1 MWCSSSN
8 TTANKMP
15 LLCWGW
21 IWVIMC
27 NLPSLYL
34 RCRLT
39 ARCEGMSEVAG
50 KGFSAAF
57 EVHGGIDKPCSET
70 WAGMKTSWNNQTLQ
84 TRSVCL
90 FSDVILL
97 MLALYTVLHIS
108 LYLEQC
114 DKDRSAKKR
123 RKEKKKKKKAEDKSK
138 MSVSQR
144 RRFFLP
150 LPNTC
155 KNAFAHLLCSLHL
168 SVVRC
173 NTWVSR
179 KHESSWG
186 KCLLI
191 CFRYCFIA
199 VSSLT
204 SSVKLPPHTEGSL
217 YLTGIPQAQI
227 SKQH

>member
-1 MWCSSSN
+1 MLQVDGKVWRDEWSCRRRTQCRVWS
-8 TTANKMP
+8 P
-15 LLCWGW
+15 WGDW
-21 IWVIMC
+21 QALQW
-27 NLPSLYL
+27 NLSRY
-34 RCRLT
+34 
-39 ARCEGMSEVAG
+39 E
-50 KGFSAAF
+50 
-57 EVHGGIDKPCSET
+57 DKLEQSDPADQEC
-70 WAGMKTSWNNQTLQ
+70 L
-84 TRSVCL
+84 SV
-90 FSDVILL
+90 SDVILL

-114 DKDRSAKKR
+114 DKDRLAKKKR
-123 RKEKKKKKKAEDKSK
+123 RKKKKADKKSK

-144 RRFFLP
+144 WRFSGNREREKKRNNKRKLNSLCFLP
-150 LPNTC
+150 LLNTC
-155 KNAFAHLLCSLHL
+155 KNALAHLLCFLHL

-179 KHESSWG
+179 KQHESSWG